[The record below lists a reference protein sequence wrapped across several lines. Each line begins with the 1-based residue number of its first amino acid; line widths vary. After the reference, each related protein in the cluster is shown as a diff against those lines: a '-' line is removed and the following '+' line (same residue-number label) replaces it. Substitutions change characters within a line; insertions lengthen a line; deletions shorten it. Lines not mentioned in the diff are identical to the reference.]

1 MLANSIY
8 RKSLTCSLNCLRF
21 FKDFSMW
28 TILKIFIE
36 LVTILLLCYGLVFLA
51 TKHVGS

>member
-8 RKSLTCSLNCLRF
+8 RKSLTCSFCLRS
-21 FKDFSMW
+21 FKDVSMW